1 MQCAG
6 LGDQQES
13 CDELQKQID
22 DLEAEVSLQ
31 EACLGRLGQVKVEL
45 WDDAGREAARAGQV
59 GVLKERE
66 ERRRQE
72 QVIAMNEVYNKEMEA
87 LGEAVKEVVATHA
100 KAQMDNESPTFVSE
114 IALGNMEAADA
125 ALEEELGMLIA
136 KQFGKDFREKVDG
149 SVVEGG
155 GDPVVA
161 LTDPVCQELVKGRGE
176 EEFARLTKE
185 IQRLRVCF
193 YDAELHKLAAVAAE
207 AALAWTTFCSERLGK
222 CTSITLITIV
232 IREIDVL
239 LCFHVQL

>member
-31 EACLGRLGQVKVEL
+31 EACLGRLGQVKVGL
-45 WDDAGREAARAGQV
+45 GDAAARAGQV

-87 LGEAVKEVVATHA
+87 VKEVVATHA

-114 IALGNMEAADA
+114 IALGKMEAADA
-125 ALEEELGMLIA
+125 ALEEELGMFIA

-161 LTDPVCQELVKGRGE
+161 LTDPVCLELVKGRGE

-207 AALAWTTFCSERLGK
+207 AALAWTKFCSERLGK
-222 CTSITLITIV
+222 CTSISLITIV

-239 LCFHVQL
+239 LCLHVQL

>member
-1 MQCAG
+1 MQCAR

-59 GVLKERE
+59 RVLKERE

-72 QVIAMNEVYNKEMEA
+72 QVIAMNEVYNKEM
-87 LGEAVKEVVATHA
+87 EAVKEVVATHA

-114 IALGNMEAADA
+114 IALGKMEAADA
-125 ALEEELGMLIA
+125 ALEELGMFIA

-161 LTDPVCQELVKGRGE
+161 LTDPVCLVLVKGRGE

-185 IQRLRVCF
+185 IQRLRVCS
-193 YDAELHKLAAVAAE
+193 L
-207 AALAWTTFCSERLGK
+207 WQQRRL
-222 CTSITLITIV
+222 
-232 IREIDVL
+232 
-239 LCFHVQL
+239 

>member
-31 EACLGRLGQVKVEL
+31 EACLGRLGQVKVGL
-45 WDDAGREAARAGQV
+45 GDAAARAGQV

-114 IALGNMEAADA
+114 IALGKMEAADA
-125 ALEEELGMLIA
+125 ALEELGMFIA

-161 LTDPVCQELVKGRGE
+161 LTDPVCLELVKGRGE

-207 AALAWTTFCSERLGK
+207 AGASAALVAVAWASSVTFACL
-222 CTSITLITIV
+222 V
-232 IREIDVL
+232 
-239 LCFHVQL
+239 